1 VFCQALSY
9 RLAKRSDLNDWEK
22 CVRVAT
28 MIAPKLRVT
37 HQSVAGPQVVARRK
51 LNQQRAKRFTIRWI
65 LMMAVPD
72 DDYFSDQDRAA
83 LERALAEALEGESRE
98 QIRKKLETDSWFTVA
113 RFAAYSR
120 QVDSLHLKPW
130 QIAPLWIDPE
140 EIDDILRGETD
151 ADSDEDVAAARLL
164 KRMLSYGVSR
174 FDPDPMGA
182 IQHARA
188 ALRQG
193 SRA

>member
-1 VFCQALSY
+1 
-9 RLAKRSDLNDWEK
+9 
-22 CVRVAT
+22 
-28 MIAPKLRVT
+28 
-37 HQSVAGPQVVARRK
+37 
-51 LNQQRAKRFTIRWI
+51 
-65 LMMAVPD
+65 MMTVL
-72 DDYFSDQDRAA
+72 DDYLSDQDRAA

-98 QIRKKLETDSWFTVA
+98 QVRKKLETESWFTVA
-113 RFAAYSR
+113 RFAAYSL
-120 QVDSLHLKPW
+120 QMDSLHLKPW

-140 EIDDILRGETD
+140 EIDEILRVETD

-182 IQHARA
+182 IQRARA
-188 ALRQG
+188 AVRRG